1 VRLDAASSLHA
12 EMLTGGFSFRLNAR
26 FLTAPACIHVTTLFE
41 EVCTV
46 YKHLV
51 RALFAIETLLFFV
64 SIAHAQ
70 STILDLPRASQHAV
84 VSQRIGITDVSINYH
99 RPLVNKRKIWGGIV
113 PYGDVWRAGANENTT
128 IAFSDP
134 VSVEG
139 KTLPKGSYGLHMI
152 PGENEWTVIFSKNS
166 TSWGSFTYDQKE
178 DVLRVAVKPQPTEFH
193 EALTYDFDDV
203 KPDSS
208 TVTLRWEKIAVPF
221 KVAVNLNDVV
231 QQSLNQQLRGLGQYT
246 WFGWDDA
253 ATYLVDN
260 KSNLDEALKYSN
272 NSIQNEER
280 YENLF
285 TKSRVLE
292 AMGRKDEANA
302 AKNKALAKANA
313 LQLHTY
319 ARQLQNEGKQ
329 AEAFSIFRDNAKRNP
344 DQWIVHVGLSR
355 MYSAQGDFAN
365 ASKEMNTAF
374 TTAPDTQKQPLQAL
388 VKRLQAKEDINK

>member
-1 VRLDAASSLHA
+1 
-12 EMLTGGFSFRLNAR
+12 MLTGGFRFRLNAR
-26 FLTAPACIHVTTLFE
+26 FLFDPIGLRLRDAFE
-41 EVCTV
+41 EVRTV

-51 RALFAIETLLFFV
+51 RVLATIQGLLLFI
-64 SIAHAQ
+64 SMAHAQ
-70 STILDLPRASQHAV
+70 SAILDLPRASQRAV
-84 VSQRIGITDVSINYH
+84 VTQRIGITDVSISYH
-99 RPLVNKRKIWGGIV
+99 RPLVNKRKIWGGVV

-128 IAFSDP
+128 IAFTDP
-134 VSVEG
+134 VNVEG
-139 KTLPKGSYGLHMI
+139 KTLPKGTYGLHMI
-152 PGENEWTVIFSKNS
+152 PGENEWTLIFSKNS

-178 DVLRVAVKPQPTEFH
+178 DALRVAVKPQPADFH

-208 TVTLRWEKIAVPF
+208 IVTLRWEKVAVPF

-231 QQSLNQQLRGLGQYT
+231 QQSLNQQLRGLAQYT

-260 KSNLDEALKYSN
+260 KGNLD
-272 NSIQNEER
+272 
-280 YENLF
+280 
-285 TKSRVLE
+285 

-302 AKNKALAKANA
+302 TKNKALAKANA

-329 AEAFSIFRDNAKRNP
+329 NEAFTIFRDNAKKNP

-355 MYSAQGDFAN
+355 MYSGQGDFAN
-365 ASKEMNTAF
+365 ASKEMNTSIS
-374 TTAPDTQKQPLQAL
+374 TAPDNQKPPLQAFA
-388 VKRLQAKEDINK
+388 KRLQAKEDIN